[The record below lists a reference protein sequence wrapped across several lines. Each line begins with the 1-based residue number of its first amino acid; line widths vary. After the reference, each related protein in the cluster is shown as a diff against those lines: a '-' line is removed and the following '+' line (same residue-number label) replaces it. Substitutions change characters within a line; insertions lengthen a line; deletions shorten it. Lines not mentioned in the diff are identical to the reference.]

1 MYSNYI
7 DNEDDGIHFFWNRQ
21 LPILCVHGFG
31 KCSWFGG
38 SARDLSVSILQ
49 KHSFSPFLRRL
60 CRKQDLT
67 QWEIFERNFM
77 YSYLSIVN
85 SMLKECTIWTS
96 GVNQCSSSYVLIGQS
111 RNKQL
116 LPVEHLLVVTLKL
129 IFNNSFCYSAQNMFI
144 TSLFLN
150 FLPLSLHT
158 AVGCIWIW
166 CTRLCSWAFW
176 NPMKILFTGDVE
188 FIFKALTM
196 KMQCKWF
203 I

>member
-1 MYSNYI
+1 M
-7 DNEDDGIHFFWNRQ
+7 
-21 LPILCVHGFG
+21 HGFG
-31 KCSWFGG
+31 KCGWFGG

-85 SMLKECTIWTS
+85 SMLKEWTIWTS

-150 FLPLSLHT
+150 VLPLSLHT
-158 AVGCIWIW
+158 AVGCI
-166 CTRLCSWAFW
+166 
-176 NPMKILFTGDVE
+176 
-188 FIFKALTM
+188 
-196 KMQCKWF
+196 
-203 I
+203 